1 MGVPKGFGGGKVDSG
16 CIHDGNREGLSRNY
30 ELHEQHVGFY
40 VHVSSSR
47 MKPSLTLSEEIVA
60 CVAK

>member
-1 MGVPKGFGGGKVDSG
+1 MDVPQGSGGGKVDTG
-16 CIHDGNREGLSRNY
+16 RIHDGNREGLSRNY

-47 MKPSLTLSEEIVA
+47 MKP
-60 CVAK
+60 

>member
-1 MGVPKGFGGGKVDSG
+1 MWLTVGVPKGFGDGKVDSD
-16 CIHDGNREGLSRNY
+16 CIHYGNREGLSRNY

-47 MKPSLTLSEEIVA
+47 MKP
-60 CVAK
+60 

>member
-16 CIHDGNREGLSRNY
+16 CIHDGNREEMSRNY

-47 MKPSLTLSEEIVA
+47 MKP
-60 CVAK
+60 

>member
-40 VHVSSSR
+40 LSALV
-47 MKPSLTLSEEIVA
+47 TLAQENGHWTP
-60 CVAK
+60 

>member
-1 MGVPKGFGGGKVDSG
+1 MGVPKGFGGGKVDSD

-40 VHVSSSR
+40 LSALV
-47 MKPSLTLSEEIVA
+47 TLAQENG
-60 CVAK
+60 CWTP